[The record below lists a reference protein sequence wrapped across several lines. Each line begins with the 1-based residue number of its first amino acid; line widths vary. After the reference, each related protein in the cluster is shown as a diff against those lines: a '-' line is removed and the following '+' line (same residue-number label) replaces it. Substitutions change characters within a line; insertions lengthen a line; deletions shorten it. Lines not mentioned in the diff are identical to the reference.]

1 MVMFDD
7 PDTSRAFFGEPPGC
21 CAAGVA
27 AGRPATHGALIAGTP
42 ILLRIA
48 AALRFAANRMQA
60 WRTRRYG
67 DV

>member
-1 MVMFDD
+1 MFDD
-7 PDTSRAFFGEPPGC
+7 PDTSRAFFGEPLGC
-21 CAAGVA
+21 AA